1 MANDCPNNDIERR
14 AHTALHVIKGAIVKV
29 LGEQALW
36 TASTYVN
43 GSHGRITVTCK
54 EKPTPK
60 DMKRIED
67 LANEAI
73 MKDLRVE
80 TVILPREEAEKK
92 FGKIIYD
99 LFPVPEHVKELT
111 IVIIRDLDGSIW
123 NINACNKEHTKT
135 TGEIGKIAIRKYR
148 FRRSK
153 GLLEVSFDI
162 E

>member
-1 MANDCPNNDIERR
+1 MTNDRPNNDIERR

-73 MKDLRVE
+73 MKDLRME
-80 TVILPREEAEKK
+80 TVILPKEEAEKK